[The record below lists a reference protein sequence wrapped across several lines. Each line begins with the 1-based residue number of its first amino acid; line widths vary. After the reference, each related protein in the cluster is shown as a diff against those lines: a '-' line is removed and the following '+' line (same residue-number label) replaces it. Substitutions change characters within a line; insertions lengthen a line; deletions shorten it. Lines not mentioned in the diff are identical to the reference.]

1 MAEPVTIRVLGL
13 AAPQGSKTRTRH
25 GMRESS
31 KAVGPWRE
39 AVRAETQLA
48 ITHAVPDDR
57 GWAADPPLAGPLA
70 VSVTFYFGRPQ
81 NHYGTGKNAGVLK
94 PGAPAFPASK
104 RNDVDKLSRAVLDGI
119 TQGGAIADDGL
130 VTDLTAV
137 KRYADDV
144 PAGAVITIRAVS

>member
-13 AAPQGSKTRTRH
+13 AAPQGSKTRTRY

-39 AVRAETQLA
+39 AIRAETQVA
-48 ITHAVPDDR
+48 ITHAVPGGL
-57 GWAADPPLAGPLA
+57 GWAADPPLTGPLA
-70 VSVTFYFGRPQ
+70 VTVTFYFSRPQ
-81 NHYGTGKNAGVLK
+81 GHYGTGRNADVLK
-94 PGAPAFPASK
+94 PAAPAYPASK

-137 KRYADDV
+137 KRYADEV
-144 PAGAVITIRAVS
+144 PPGAVITIRAVS